1 MSKFNDLMLN
11 WVTSTSTKK
20 DEREK
25 SELNQK
31 LANMFGIYYIITA
44 IIIAVF
50 TGIDMYHHTISI
62 QTIIL
67 FATFF
72 IFNLIIVFN
81 FSKNRYFEEAAYSPK
96 EYKKLVKRYTIL
108 SIIFMV
114 YFGCCMAFFSVM
126 LDYFWNDPIRW
137 TNNILHGLISG
148 FFFGA
153 FMFCVYIIK
162 LKKEY

>member
-1 MSKFNDLMLN
+1 MKEKNRSSIKISKHVRDILYNYCN
-11 WVTSTSTKK
+11 INCSVYS
-20 DEREK
+20 
-25 SELNQK
+25 
-31 LANMFGIYYIITA
+31 
-44 IIIAVF
+44 
-50 TGIDMYHHTISI
+50 IDMYHHTISI
-62 QTIIL
+62 QTILL

-126 LDYFWNDPIRW
+126 LDYFGTILLVGPI
-137 TNNILHGLISG
+137 IYY
-148 FFFGA
+148 
-153 FMFCVYIIK
+153 MD
-162 LKKEY
+162 

>member
-1 MSKFNDLMLN
+1 MK
-11 WVTSTSTKK
+11 
-20 DEREK
+20 EK

-44 IIIAVF
+44 ILIAVF
-50 TGIDMYHHTISI
+50 TSIDMYHHTISI
-62 QTIIL
+62 QTILL

-126 LDYFWNDPIRW
+126 LDYFGTILLVGPI
-137 TNNILHGLISG
+137 ILHGLISG
-148 FFFGA
+148 FFWCIHVL
-153 FMFCVYIIK
+153 CVY
-162 LKKEY
+162 Y

>member
-1 MSKFNDLMLN
+1 
-11 WVTSTSTKK
+11 
-20 DEREK
+20 
-25 SELNQK
+25 
-31 LANMFGIYYIITA
+31 MFGIYYIITA
-44 IIIAVF
+44 ILIAVF

-62 QTIIL
+62 QTILL

-126 LDYFWNDPIRW
+126 LDYFWNDPISW

-148 FFFGA
+148 FFWCIHVL
-153 FMFCVYIIK
+153 CVY
-162 LKKEY
+162 Y